1 MDFDEFDK
9 IQSKIDFESAHEE
22 FDENFRRLT
31 TAAVIWIVFCVIIAV
46 AALCGGIWFVI
57 HLVGMMDRVK

>member
-22 FDENFRRLT
+22 FDENFRRIQM
-31 TAAVIWIVFCVIIAV
+31 TAAVVVFCVIIAV